1 MIVRAGV
8 LALFISFGA
17 ESAYCADP
25 ALEVIPAEVT
35 TRTLP
40 KDTPIAVEV
49 RLKAGDAELSGISL
63 STFSNDGIVAE
74 LARETPAQLAKLPPK
89 SEHSWRLK
97 LTRSIGS
104 VLTDAI
110 LHIRAEFDVV
120 QKPLEAPGP
129 AGAGGAAV
137 PGNATPTNMT
147 ATAPESIHQL
157 IYGIAKIKPL
167 TAITGIE
174 LARAEIK
181 GLPESLAHERPGQ
194 MFVVVT
200 NQYSSPL
207 TVKDV
212 KSLGPSYIELL
223 APDAKDT
230 PPGQQSRK
238 PSLRIAPGQTEAIA
252 YSIKPKS
259 EVVPGKYTLIAAVDV
274 ESDDKLAATVMT
286 SAQDI
291 NVVVLGESDLLKF
304 LGIPSL
310 LFLPGVLMLI
320 TWRFLALRGKSDE
333 AAKKYKPQWNTSE
346 FWVIAVALSLIT
358 ALIYPWLTVLVLTNS
373 RNFLVAYGLLDY
385 ELILGF
391 SLVTSMLAFGVAR
404 GARMA
409 WNARKA
415 RRLAET
421 APTTED
427 TPLQILKK
435 LALLRGE
442 NLFQQYAASG
452 NQAARLLRLEPW
464 STETEAWFV
473 PRAEIRDFNQNDDQ
487 AVDERDRL
495 IHQPPPDAAAVLA
508 KVQEGIQ
515 RQWWPEPSWRSEGD
529 VRRPLKVPLAG
540 WSKSGGMVP
549 LLAGE

>member
-110 LHIRAEFDVV
+110 LHIRAEFDVA
-120 QKPLEAPGP
+120 QKPQEAPGT

-230 PPGQQSRK
+230 APGQQSRK

-286 SAQDI
+286 PAQEI
-291 NVVVLGESDLLKF
+291 NVGVLGESDLLKF

-320 TWRFLALRGKSDE
+320 TWRRGS
-333 AAKKYKPQWNTSE
+333 Q
-346 FWVIAVALSLIT
+346 
-358 ALIYPWLTVLVLTNS
+358 
-373 RNFLVAYGLLDY
+373 
-385 ELILGF
+385 EL
-391 SLVTSMLAFGVAR
+391 
-404 GARMA
+404 
-409 WNARKA
+409 
-415 RRLAET
+415 
-421 APTTED
+421 
-427 TPLQILKK
+427 
-435 LALLRGE
+435 
-442 NLFQQYAASG
+442 
-452 NQAARLLRLEPW
+452 QAAME
-464 STETEAWFV
+464 
-473 PRAEIRDFNQNDDQ
+473 
-487 AVDERDRL
+487 
-495 IHQPPPDAAAVLA
+495 HQ
-508 KVQEGIQ
+508 
-515 RQWWPEPSWRSEGD
+515 
-529 VRRPLKVPLAG
+529 
-540 WSKSGGMVP
+540 
-549 LLAGE
+549 